1 MPDPSPLRDE
11 LLATLR
17 RGEGGIDLARAALLV
32 AAESDPRLR
41 IDDSLRILDDWGA
54 TLKSRMEPG
63 WNNLQRLARL
73 RAFVYDTL
81 GFRGAVKDY
90 FDPRNAFLHEVLE
103 RRTGIPLT
111 LAIVVLELGW
121 RVGMPL
127 EGVGFP
133 SHFLVRLTGE
143 PGDLILDPFEDGRS
157 LHEEDLRRILAL
169 GTGGRLTYEPAM
181 IASVGKR
188 DMIVRLLHNLKNA
201 FLRAG
206 DDGGALAAVERLL
219 ALHPEDSGQRRDRGL
234 LLARLGRDGEALAAL
249 RDYLAQVPAALDRGN
264 VEAHIADLLRRIASM
279 N

>member
-1 MPDPSPLRDE
+1 M
-11 LLATLR
+11 R
-17 RGEGGIDLARAALLV
+17 RGEPGIDLARTALLV
-32 AAESDPRLR
+32 AAESDPALR
-41 IDDSLRILDDWGA
+41 IDDTLGILDDWGA
-54 TLKSRMEPG
+54 QLKSRLEPG

-90 FDPRNAFLHEVLE
+90 FDPRNALLHEVLA

-111 LAIVVLELGW
+111 LAIVMLELGW

-133 SHFLVRLTGE
+133 SHFLVRLAGE

-157 LHEEDLRRILAL
+157 LHEDDLRRILAA
-169 GTGGRLTYEPAM
+169 GTGGRLTLEPAM
-181 IASVGKR
+181 LASVGKR
-188 DMIVRLLHNLKNA
+188 EMIVRLLHNLKNA

-219 ALHPEDSGQRRDRGL
+219 ALHPEESGHRRDRGL
-234 LLARLGRDGEALAAL
+234 LLGRSGRDAEALGAL
-249 RDYLAQVPAALDRGN
+249 LDYLENAPAALDRAD
-264 VEAHIADLLRRIASM
+264 VEAHIAALRRRLASL